1 MTPREYAVEV
11 TKKLQQAGYKGLWAG
26 GCVRDQLIGR
36 EPKDYDVATNATPDQ
51 VRELFGKKRT
61 IAIGESFGV
70 ITVIGPKSA
79 GNIEIATFRK
89 DAEYSDGRR
98 PDAVEF
104 TDAKEDALRR
114 DFTINGMF
122 FDPIEEQVIDYVD
135 GRADIDFKVVRAIG
149 DPHERIAEDK
159 LRMLRAIRFAAT
171 YNFELEQNTKAAV
184 TQHASEIHAVSPER
198 VGEEMRRMLAHP
210 NRAVATQLL
219 QECELLPE
227 ILLDGH
233 QLFENRANWRTRLRW
248 LEELGADG
256 EFETAAAIMLSRL
269 LKEQGIEPTI
279 ERWKLKNVESWAIVW
294 IENNLLQISRAHQ
307 LPWSTIQPLLIN
319 ENAGRAVRVAEIQF
333 GTDHAGVKFAKQKLA
348 LPAEELNPAPLVDGG
363 DLVGLGLQPGP
374 IFSKILQ
381 HVRNAQLDGE
391 ITVDGEISTRDQAIE
406 LAKKIAGLVN

>member
-1 MTPREYAVEV
+1 MTPREFAVEV
-11 TKKLQQAGYKGLWAG
+11 AKKLQQAGYEGLWAG

-36 EPKDYDVATNATPDQ
+36 TPKDYDVATSATPEQ

-79 GNIEIATFRK
+79 GHIEIATFRK

-98 PDAVEF
+98 PDAIEF

-122 FDPIEEQVIDYVD
+122 FDPVKECVIDYVE

-171 YNFELEQNTKAAV
+171 YNFELEPNTKAAV

-198 VGEEMRRMLAHP
+198 IGTEMRRMLAHP
-210 NRAVATQLL
+210 NRAVAARLL
-219 QECELLPE
+219 QECNLLPQ
-227 ILLDGH
+227 ILTDGE

-248 LEELGADG
+248 LEELGNDG
-256 EFETAAAIMLSRL
+256 DFESAAAIMLSRL
-269 LKEQGIEPTI
+269 LKEQGIESTF
-279 ERWKLKNVESWAIVW
+279 ERWKLKNIEATAIMW
-294 IENNLLQISRAHQ
+294 IENNLLQISRSHQ
-307 LPWSTIQPLLIN
+307 LPWSTIQPLLIDK
-319 ENAGRAVRVAEIQF
+319 NAERGVRVAEIQF
-333 GTDHAGVKFAKQKLA
+333 GADHAGVKFSKQKLT
-348 LPAEELNPAPLVDGG
+348 LPAEELNPAPLLDGG

-374 IFSKILQ
+374 VFSKILRQ
-381 HVRNAQLDGE
+381 IRNAQLDEE
-391 ITVDGEISTRDQAIE
+391 IAGDAEISPRDQAIE
-406 LAKKIAGLVN
+406 LAKKIAGLVD